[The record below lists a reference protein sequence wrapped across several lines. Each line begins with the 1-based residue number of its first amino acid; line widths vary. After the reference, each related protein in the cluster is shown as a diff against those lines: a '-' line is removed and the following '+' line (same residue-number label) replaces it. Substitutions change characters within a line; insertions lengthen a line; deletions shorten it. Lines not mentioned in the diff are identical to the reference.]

1 MALRKRS
8 ATQCATRR
16 STPIGMARER
26 LYPLSSTCSGGEA
39 AAALAP
45 CPPLRICCTNLN
57 LTLATLTGP
66 AKYRE
71 PRRIYHPADPSDRRA
86 LNGVTA
92 PPRGGEEQVLSY
104 QPAPY
109 QRRCGCADRGR
120 QQDGG
125 I

>member
-8 ATQCATRR
+8 ATQCAPRR
-16 STPIGMARER
+16 SAPIGMARER

-57 LTLATLTGP
+57 LILATLTGQ

-71 PRRIYHPADPSDRRA
+71 PRRNTTPPASDRRA

-92 PPRGGEEQVLSY
+92 PPRSGEEQVLSHH
-104 QPAPY
+104 PAPY
-109 QRRCGCADRGR
+109 QRRCGC
-120 QQDGG
+120 
-125 I
+125 